1 MARAAIAGSSV
12 HSEDYCGW
20 TYLRPESRRSC
31 EDIGDVGE
39 VLCRNVGNRGWRG
52 REWKGSI
59 IAGEIGY
66 EGMLLCG
73 GTVAVSMPLHFD

>member
-1 MARAAIAGSSV
+1 MV
-12 HSEDYCGW
+12 MV
-20 TYLRPESRRSC
+20 LV
-31 EDIGDVGE
+31 VG
-39 VLCRNVGNRGWRG
+39 VKVGGGGGWRG

-59 IAGEIGY
+59 LAGEIGY